1 MAISAKL
8 VKELREKTGA
18 GMMDCKKAL
27 DATNGNIEE
36 AFDWLREKGIAKAAK
51 KADRIA
57 AEGLSAFVI
66 DGNKAALVE
75 VNSETDF
82 VSSNDKFV
90 NFVAKNAE
98 FQELVNNVAKTIVTN
113 EPADLDAAL
122 KIELDGKDLATAIAE
137 KSGKIGEKLS
147 LRRFVVMTKA
157 DNEVFGAYSH
167 MGGKITALVKI
178 ADSDEEKARDV
189 AMHVAAS
196 APQFIDRSAIPAEHI
211 AKETEVLKKQ
221 ALEENAKSAKPKP
234 ENIVEKMIA
243 GRLNKELKAICLV
256 DQEFVKNPDL
266 TVAQFL
272 GNGKIVE
279 MARFMVGEG
288 MEHKEEDFAAEVA
301 AQMAAAKK

>member
-57 AEGLSAFVI
+57 AEGLSTFVI
-66 DGNKAALVE
+66 DGDKAALVE

-82 VSSNDKFV
+82 V
-90 NFVAKNAE
+90 AKNAE
-98 FQELVNNVAKTIVTN
+98 FVANVAKTIVAN
-113 EPADLDAAL
+113 NPADVEAAL
-122 KIELDGKDLATAIAE
+122 KIEVEGKDLATVIAE

-147 LRRFVVMTKA
+147 LRRFAVMTKA
-157 DNEVFGAYSH
+157 ENEVFGAYSH

-178 ADSDEEKARDV
+178 ADCDEEKARDV

-272 GNGKIVE
+272 GNGKVVE